1 MLSPTVIR
9 SPLSASLNTAYFGEI
24 VVPRRLLDFKSVA
37 YPYRKSPAV
46 FKYAAVVFKIGN
58 IIGIYD
64 NALVY
69 WDKTRV
75 SADPFHKLRHGHA
88 AAQLRAV
95 RKRDIK
101 IVCVGHN

>member
-24 VVPRRLLDFKSVA
+24 VVPRRMLDFKSVA

-46 FKYAAVVFKIGN
+46 FKYTAVVFKIGN

-69 WDKTRV
+69 GDKTRV
-75 SADPFHKLRHGHA
+75 RSINCGMVLRLRSCVPSASVISR
-88 AAQLRAV
+88 
-95 RKRDIK
+95 
-101 IVCVGHN
+101 